1 MKSTKTSCKNKIPVA
16 IVFLGPPASGKGTAA
31 AYFQKE
37 FNYQS
42 VSPGAIFKKLR
53 EEDSETAQLV
63 RETVKDGGL
72 CPDWLTDKLVLEEA
86 TKLIKNGAKSIT
98 LDGYPRTVEQLDFL
112 MENYDVKLFVHSNTH
127 WMTMKKMVVNRRNC
141 KQCKALF
148 SALEPIKCCSK
159 KECGIDDQ
167 SNWEI
172 RWDDTAEFFS
182 KRYNVYKKETL
193 PVIDKVKN
201 FNNYVKLDLIKDNL
215 AYSKIIKLI

>member
-16 IVFLGPPASGKGTAA
+16 IVFLGPPASGKGTAS
-31 AYFQKE
+31 AYFYKE

-42 VSPGAIFKKLR
+42 VSPGAIFKQLR

-72 CPDWLTDKLVLEEA
+72 CPDWLTNKLVLEES
-86 TKLIKNGAKSIT
+86 TKLIKKGAKSIT

-141 KQCKALF
+141 KHCKTLF

-159 KECGIDDQ
+159 KECKIDDQ

-172 RWDDTAEFFS
+172 RWDDTAEFFG

-201 FNNYVKLDLIKDNL
+201 FNNYIKLDLIKDEL
-215 AYSKIIKLI
+215 AYSKIIELL